1 MRLTTLCYAENA
13 GRWLMMHRV
22 KKDADENAGK
32 WIGLGG
38 HLLEDETPEECVRRE
53 VREEA
58 GLELRDL
65 RLRGI
70 LTFILPDWGNELTFL
85 YTAKAEDLP
94 LPECAEGVLQWV
106 PMDRVMD
113 LPLWEG
119 DRVFL
124 PLLQS
129 GSPFFS
135 MKLIYAPGGVLLG
148 TGAAKAVTISRT
160 DWENILRLHGRERMY
175 NAYNGNPPCV
185 MEIKTLDALKGDEV
199 QAMTHGLEPIKPEAA
214 GVKEAKQGE

>member
-1 MRLTTLCYAENA
+1 MRLTTLCYAEND

-38 HLLEDETPEECVRRE
+38 HLRENESPEECVRRE

-58 GLELRDL
+58 GLELRSL

-85 YTAKAEDLP
+85 YTAEAEDRP
-94 LPECAEGVLQWV
+94 LPECDEGVLQWV
-106 PMDRVMD
+106 PQDRVED

-124 PLLQS
+124 PLLRS
-129 GSPFFS
+129 GPDLFS
-135 MKLIYAPGGVLLG
+135 LKLVYAPGGALLD
-148 TGAAKAVTISRT
+148 S
-160 DWENILRLHGRERMY
+160 ILE
-175 NAYNGNPPCV
+175 
-185 MEIKTLDALKGDEV
+185 EF
-199 QAMTHGLEPIKPEAA
+199 
-214 GVKEAKQGE
+214 